1 LYSLCVALQCEHSRA
16 LFGKQG
22 GGYMENVVFGIG
34 ITALAGALATVAGA
48 AEDVESDIGSQ
59 GDPNSQVQ
67 LAPQMGYLHRIFNK
81 AVAGEPPAWGL
92 WAALGAGLAWAFMAV
107 PMNPVLAIVLG
118 CGLATFV
125 QGIYATTA
133 YLGRTASLAKFGQPV
148 YIDVLKSMTTVTMA
162 HAFVAIFTVVTMC
175 HLINSALG
183 HPFPLPLLGIVW
195 GIALGAAGS
204 ATGNPYYGK
213 ERQYQSQK
221 FGAGVPI
228 AASGNIVRYGE
239 AGERNSLDNGFFT
252 AKLGGPA
259 SGVCFG
265 LIVFFELW
273 RTILFEKI
281 GAGLGAV
288 FVGIVIIAAFMVIDR
303 YIEVWARKTYG
314 PYTAPVAEE
323 ASS

>member
-1 LYSLCVALQCEHSRA
+1 
-16 LFGKQG
+16 
-22 GGYMENVVFGIG
+22 MDNIVFGIG

-48 AEDVESDIGSQ
+48 AENTESDIGSQ

-92 WAALGAGLAWAFMAV
+92 WIALGAGISWAFMA
-107 PMNPVLAIVLG
+107 MQINPILAIVLG
-118 CGLATFV
+118 CIVATLV
-125 QGIYATTA
+125 QGVYATTA

-148 YIDVLKSMTTVTMA
+148 FIDVLKSMTTVTMA
-162 HAFVAIFTVVTMC
+162 HAFVAIFTTVTMC

-183 HPFPLPLLGIVW
+183 HPFPLPLLGLVW

-204 ATGNPYYGK
+204 ATGNPFYGK

-228 AASGNIVRYGE
+228 AASGNIVRYAE
-239 AGERNSLDNGFFT
+239 AGERNSLDNGWFT
-252 AKLGGPA
+252 AKLAGPA

-265 LIVFFELW
+265 MIVFLEIW
-273 RTILFEKI
+273 RTVLFEPI
-281 GAGLGAV
+281 AAGWGAII
-288 FVGIVIIAAFMVIDR
+288 VGIILILIFAVIDR
-303 YIEVWARKTYG
+303 YAEVWARKNYG
-314 PYTAPVAEE
+314 PYTAPKKEE
-323 ASS
+323 ASE

>member
-1 LYSLCVALQCEHSRA
+1 
-16 LFGKQG
+16 
-22 GGYMENVVFGIG
+22 MEEIVFGIG

-67 LAPQMGYLHRIFNK
+67 LAPQMGYIHRIFNK
-81 AVAGEPPAWGL
+81 AVAGEPPAYGL
-92 WAALGAGLAWAFMAV
+92 WVALGAGLAWAFMA
-107 PMNPVLAIVLG
+107 MQINPILAIVLG
-118 CGLATFV
+118 SALAVFV
-125 QGIYATTA
+125 QGVYATTA

-148 YIDVLKSMTTVTMA
+148 YIDILKSMTTVTMA
-162 HAFVAIFTVVTMC
+162 HAFIAIFTTVTMC
-175 HLINSALG
+175 HLMISALG
-183 HPFPLPLLGIVW
+183 HPFPLPLLGLVW

-204 ATGNPYYGK
+204 ATGNPFYGK

-228 AASGNIVRYGE
+228 SASGNIVRYAE
-239 AGERNSLDNGFFT
+239 AGQRNSLDNGFFG

-259 SGVCFG
+259 SGICFG

-273 RTILFEKI
+273 RTVVFEELNI
-281 GAGLGAV
+281 WGPII
-288 FVGIVIIAAFMVIDR
+288 VGVIVILIFAIIDR
-303 YIEVWARKTYG
+303 YIEVWARKTFG
-314 PYTAPVAEE
+314 PYAAPEE

>member
-1 LYSLCVALQCEHSRA
+1 MV
-16 LFGKQG
+16 
-22 GGYMENVVFGIG
+22 ENIVFGIG

-67 LAPQMGYLHRIFNK
+67 LAPQMGYVHRIFNK

-92 WAALGAGLAWAFMAV
+92 WIALGAGIAWAFMA
-107 PMNPVLAIVLG
+107 MQINAILAIALG
-118 CGLATFV
+118 CALATFV
-125 QGIYATTA
+125 QGVYATTA

-148 YIDVLKSMTTVTMA
+148 FVDILKSMTTVTMA
-162 HAFVAIFTVVTMC
+162 HAFVAIFTTVTLCYLM
-175 HLINSALG
+175 NAALG
-183 HPFPLPLLGIVW
+183 HPFPLPLLGLVW

-204 ATGNPYYGK
+204 AVGNPFYGK
-213 ERQYQSQK
+213 ERQYQTQN

-228 AASGNIVRYGE
+228 SASGNIVRYGE
-239 AGERNSLDNGFFT
+239 AGERNSLDNGWFS

-265 LIVFFELW
+265 LIVFLELW
-273 RTILFEKI
+273 RSVIFEST
-281 GAGLGAV
+281 GAGWGAII
-288 FVGIVIIAAFMVIDR
+288 VGIILILIFMIIDR
-303 YIEVWARKTYG
+303 YIEVWARKNYG
-314 PYTAPVAEE
+314 PYTKPEE